1 MTLDRLNR
9 TDAMSVMKMF
19 YELEEQVE
27 IREYNIGE
35 MRNHLKNFNPKNS
48 KNLGSF
54 FVNSYLARVYFV
66 LSGFLIAFI
75 LAVAFAYIPNF
86 SENVVLAV
94 GVLLILLSIVIYIL
108 LRKINKKRK
117 RKKFIEQNKD
127 EFQYWTDSLNR
138 DIREL
143 NILKPAIVK
152 EYNKFNVAP
161 EYRNKYSMGKL
172 YNILYH
178 NSTMTVNA
186 ALRKFDS
193 DERAR
198 QIAEAHIRAG
208 QQVANTI
215 SDEARKTRNTI
226 NENARKEMEI
236 ASATLNRLN
245 DIYFY
250 K

>member
-108 LRKINKKRK
+108 LRKINKKKK

-215 SDEARKTRNTI
+215 DRK
-226 NENARKEMEI
+226 
-236 ASATLNRLN
+236 SVV
-245 DIYFY
+245 
-250 K
+250 

>member
-54 FVNSYLARVYFV
+54 FVNSYLARVYLV

-108 LRKINKKRK
+108 LRKINKKKK

-138 DIREL
+138 DIQEL

>member
-108 LRKINKKRK
+108 LRKINKKKK

-198 QIAEAHIRAG
+198 RIAEAHIRAG

>member
-35 MRNHLKNFNPKNS
+35 MRNHLKNFNPKSS
-48 KNLGSF
+48 KDLGSF
-54 FVNSYLARVYFV
+54 LVGSYLARVYFV
-66 LSGFLIAFI
+66 LSFTVIISLLILGGI
-75 LAVAFAYIPNF
+75 LIQDITTETLMIVG
-86 SENVVLAV
+86 
-94 GVLLILLSIVIYIL
+94 GVLVLLSIVFYVW

-138 DIREL
+138 DVQEL
-143 NILKPAIVK
+143 NVLKPAIVK
-152 EYNKFNVAP
+152 EYNKFSVAP

-215 SDEARKTRNTI
+215 SDEARKTRKTI

>member
-208 QQVANTI
+208 QQVANKI

>member
-226 NENARKEMEI
+226 NKNARKEMEI

>member
-54 FVNSYLARVYFV
+54 FVNSYLARVYFA
-66 LSGFLIAFI
+66 LSGTAIISIVFLVHWYFPS
-75 LAVAFAYIPNF
+75 V
-86 SENVVLAV
+86 SENVRLAI
-94 GVLLILLSIVIYIL
+94 GVTLVLLSIVTYIL
-108 LRKINKKRK
+108 LRKTNKKRK
-117 RKKFIEQNKD
+117 RKKFIEQNKG

-138 DIREL
+138 DVQEL
-143 NILKPAIVK
+143 NVLKPAIVK

>member
-198 QIAEAHIRAG
+198 QIAEVHIRAG

-226 NENARKEMEI
+226 NKNARKEMEI

>member
-108 LRKINKKRK
+108 LRKINKKKK

-138 DIREL
+138 DVQEL
-143 NILKPAIVK
+143 NVLKPAIVK

>member
-54 FVNSYLARVYFV
+54 FVNSYLARVYLV

-226 NENARKEMEI
+226 NKNARKEMEI

>member
-108 LRKINKKRK
+108 LRKINKKKK

-172 YNILYH
+172 YSILYH